1 MTRNQL
7 ISLGQKVSSKFRR
20 TPSFS
25 FILGA
30 IDTEA
35 PGEDGEKV
43 NVFCFCIIIALIC
56 FIYFGF
62 YYFIIQVER
71 RQARRMERA
80 KAAPATKTAIV
91 ERSQADG
98 QMTDKLV
105 TSTRCGSNIFALPN
119 IFEIP
124 LKPDFCVGI
133 SSIKCTDLMER
144 SR

>member
-43 NVFCFCIIIALIC
+43 KKRVLLMLNNCFMVL
-56 FIYFGF
+56 FLWFLL
-62 YYFIIQVER
+62 IIQVER

-105 TSTRCGSNIFALPN
+105 TSTRYS
-119 IFEIP
+119 
-124 LKPDFCVGI
+124 
-133 SSIKCTDLMER
+133 
-144 SR
+144 

>member
-43 NVFCFCIIIALIC
+43 KKRVLLMLNNCFMFL
-56 FIYFGF
+56 FLWFLLF
-62 YYFIIQVER
+62 YY
-71 RQARRMERA
+71 
-80 KAAPATKTAIV
+80 P
-91 ERSQADG
+91 G
-98 QMTDKLV
+98 
-105 TSTRCGSNIFALPN
+105 
-119 IFEIP
+119 
-124 LKPDFCVGI
+124 
-133 SSIKCTDLMER
+133 
-144 SR
+144 

>member
-43 NVFCFCIIIALIC
+43 KKRVLLMLNNFFNYVFISMVSP
-56 FIYFGF
+56 
-62 YYFIIQVER
+62 YY
-71 RQARRMERA
+71 
-80 KAAPATKTAIV
+80 P
-91 ERSQADG
+91 G
-98 QMTDKLV
+98 
-105 TSTRCGSNIFALPN
+105 
-119 IFEIP
+119 
-124 LKPDFCVGI
+124 
-133 SSIKCTDLMER
+133 
-144 SR
+144 

>member
-43 NVFCFCIIIALIC
+43 KKRVL
-56 FIYFGF
+56 
-62 YYFIIQVER
+62 
-71 RQARRMERA
+71 
-80 KAAPATKTAIV
+80 
-91 ERSQADG
+91 
-98 QMTDKLV
+98 
-105 TSTRCGSNIFALPN
+105 
-119 IFEIP
+119 
-124 LKPDFCVGI
+124 
-133 SSIKCTDLMER
+133 LMLNNCYMF
-144 SR
+144 

>member
-43 NVFCFCIIIALIC
+43 RKHVLLMLINCF
-56 FIYFGF
+56 
-62 YYFIIQVER
+62 V
-71 RQARRMERA
+71 M
-80 KAAPATKTAIV
+80 
-91 ERSQADG
+91 S
-98 QMTDKLV
+98 
-105 TSTRCGSNIFALPN
+105 
-119 IFEIP
+119 
-124 LKPDFCVGI
+124 
-133 SSIKCTDLMER
+133 
-144 SR
+144 

>member
-43 NVFCFCIIIALIC
+43 KKRVLLMLNIC
-56 FIYFGF
+56 FMFLILWFLL
-62 YYFIIQVER
+62 IIQVER

-124 LKPDFCVGI
+124 LKTDFCVGI

>member
-43 NVFCFCIIIALIC
+43 KKHVLLMLNNCFMSFIAMVSP
-56 FIYFGF
+56 
-62 YYFIIQVER
+62 YY
-71 RQARRMERA
+71 
-80 KAAPATKTAIV
+80 P
-91 ERSQADG
+91 G
-98 QMTDKLV
+98 
-105 TSTRCGSNIFALPN
+105 
-119 IFEIP
+119 
-124 LKPDFCVGI
+124 
-133 SSIKCTDLMER
+133 
-144 SR
+144 